1 MGWLFGRKKV
11 VPKVPFPQGR
21 LIDEKTLQFPTMS
34 YSERVIEP
42 EKVKEAA
49 GFSKPMAFPDE
60 EESMPPEEE
69 APETPTPSFPSQKR
83 YVSPEPVSAGI
94 MPKHELYVKVEV
106 YQRMLGELDEL
117 RRGFAGLQQI
127 NKNIDESEYNEEN
140 NFNKLRRGMKS
151 MHDSLLQ
158 ADKILFKSQGD

>member
-11 VPKVPFPQGR
+11 VPKVPFPQGKPM
-21 LIDEKTLQFPTMS
+21 DEKALQFPTRDS
-34 YSERVIEP
+34 SERVIEP
-42 EKVKEAA
+42 DKVKEAV

-60 EESMPPEEE
+60 EESMPMEEE
-69 APETPTPSFPSQKR
+69 LPETPKFPFSPMPKYAPAAPSSEF
-83 YVSPEPVSAGI
+83 

-117 RRGFAGLQQI
+117 RRGFMDLQEI
-127 NKNIDESEYNEEN
+127 NKNLGESEYNEEN

-151 MHDSLLQ
+151 LHDNLLQ

>member
-11 VPKVPFPQGR
+11 VPRAPFPQGR
-21 LIDEKTLQFPTMS
+21 PLDEKTLQFPTMGP
-34 YSERVIEP
+34 SERVIEP
-42 EKVKEAA
+42 EKVKEAV

-60 EESMPPEEE
+60 EESMPMEE
-69 APETPTPSFPSQKR
+69 ASERPVPSPTMPSR
-83 YVSPEPVSAGI
+83 YASSEPISAGI

-106 YQRMLGELDEL
+106 YQRMLGEIEEL
-117 RRGFAGLQQI
+117 RRGFTGLQQI

-151 MHDSLLQ
+151 LHDSLLQ